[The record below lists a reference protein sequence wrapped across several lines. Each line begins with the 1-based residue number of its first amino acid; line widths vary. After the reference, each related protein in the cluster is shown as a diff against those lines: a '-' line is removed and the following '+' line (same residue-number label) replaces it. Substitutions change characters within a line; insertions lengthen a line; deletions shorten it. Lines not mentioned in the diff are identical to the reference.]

1 MTYEEKALRE
11 KAFDI
16 ETKEDLLSL
25 LNDIKADLTH
35 ESTYP
40 FTMQTMMRYSRPGV
54 YSWRYKKIFVPK
66 KTGGA
71 REVYASWG
79 TLKWLQVC
87 VNELLQAMYDPSD
100 YAMGFVKRRSV
111 VDNAKAHVYQNYVFN
126 IDLKDFFPSI
136 TYSQVKNSLQQL
148 PFGFNEEIA
157 KIIAGLCTISDDT
170 PDLMPKGKKE
180 RKRYFLPQGAPSSP
194 VLSNAVCIS
203 LDRKLAGL
211 ARRFGLTFTRYAD
224 DITFSSMHNVY
235 QEGSAFRI
243 ELENIIFKQGFRI
256 NAQKVRLHHR
266 SRRQEVTGL
275 IVGRKVNVPK
285 QYIKDLRAVLHI
297 WKKYGEGAAAA
308 SYYPRYRAG
317 IKKETQF
324 NLKAVMLGKLCYL
337 KMVRGEDDPVYK
349 RLSDQFDEVTSKRK
363 KKCQPGVEYL
373 GSCTLKT
380 FERRMNVV
388 IDIGEE
394 VCKNKFTRIRLKNG
408 TTLPIY
414 ISRLMPPNS
423 RKDRVWVSLCR
434 RTFETGG
441 FSVFYMLHNSYAIKS
456 FVPPLKSDIF
466 DETVSKVVD
475 LVVAFPILNVED
487 ECGVI
492 QPKYIP
498 QKISEVID
506 QFLAEKNISHKENIP
521 F

>member
-1 MTYEEKALRE
+1 MTYEENALRE
-11 KAFDI
+11 KAFDV

-25 LNDIKADLTH
+25 LNEIKEELTH
-35 ESTYP
+35 KAYP
-40 FTMQTMMRYSRPGV
+40 FTMQTMLRYSRPGM
-54 YSWRYKKIFVPK
+54 YSWRYKSVYVPK
-66 KTGGA
+66 KMGGY
-71 REVYASWG
+71 RNVYAPRG
-79 TLKWLQVC
+79 VLKWLQVC
-87 VNELLQAMYDPSD
+87 VNELLKGMYEPSD
-100 YAMGFVKRRSV
+100 YAMGFVEGRSI
-111 VDNAKAHVYQNYVFN
+111 VDNAKAHLHQNYVFN
-126 IDLKDFFPSI
+126 IDLKDFFSTI
-136 TYSQVKNSLQQL
+136 TYSQVKNCLQQM

-157 KIIAGLCTISDDT
+157 GLIAGLSTISDDFT
-170 PDLMPKGKKE
+170 GLKARE
-180 RKRYFLPQGAPSSP
+180 RKARYFLPQGAPTSP
-194 VLSNAVCIS
+194 LLSNAVCVA

-373 GSCTLKT
+373 GSSTLKT
-380 FERRMNVV
+380 FERRLNVV

-475 LVVAFPILNVED
+475 LVVAFPILHVED